1 MRELL
6 QYEYSR
12 TLKQVADFLEVSYAS
27 VNPNSHPNFYPNITG
42 LTLNSHQV
50 TQGDLFVALQGA
62 HTHGISFVEE
72 AIKSGAVAILTDHS
86 GYEYL
91 IKSPHKTTP
100 CLATRDVRG
109 ALGPLASWFFG
120 APSHN
125 LRLYGITGTNGKTT
139 VSYLLEHIWKE
150 NRRETG
156 LMGTVEVKVGA
167 DRYPSIRT
175 TMEAPELQAL
185 LATYSERHIQN
196 VVMEVSSHSLAL
208 HRVDGS
214 RFATV
219 AFTNLSQD
227 HLDFHGDMDSY
238 FKAKKRL
245 FTLSF
250 AENAIINVDNEWGLR
265 LYQEASIPALD
276 LSLTNR
282 KASWHLVEQLP
293 SSSHGMQFTVRGP
306 NGVLLDVRT
315 PLVGEYNIANAIMAI
330 ALAVDSGI
338 DPLAAADALSN
349 AHGAPGRLERVEHPD
364 GVSVLVDYAH
374 SPDAVERVISAVKP
388 NTSGRIIGILGCGG
402 DRDSSKR
409 PLMGKALAEGCDIA
423 IFTSDNPRSESA
435 AEIIEQM
442 QPSRFENVEV
452 EIDRRKAIE
461 RGLSI
466 ALKGDV
472 LLILGKGHE
481 SGQEI
486 KGVVH
491 PFNDRDIAQELIGK
505 NK

>member
-12 TLKQVADFLEVSYAS
+12 TLTQIGDFLEVTNQRIDPL
-27 VNPNSHPNFYPNITG
+27 VNPNIHGI
-42 LTLNSHQV
+42 TLNSQQV
-50 TQGDLFVALQGA
+50 APGDLFVALQGA
-62 HTHGISFVEE
+62 QTHGISFLNQ
-72 AIKSGAVAILTDHS
+72 AIASGAVAILTDNS
-86 GYEYL
+86 GFDYL
-91 IKSPHKTTP
+91 LKSPHSNTP
-100 CLATRDVRG
+100 CLTTRDVRG
-109 ALGPLASWFFG
+109 ALGPLASWFYG

-125 LRLYGITGTNGKTT
+125 LLLYGVTGTNGKTT
-139 VSYLLEHIWKE
+139 VSYLLEHIWRE

-167 DRYPSIRT
+167 DRYPSSRT
-175 TMEAPELQAL
+175 TLEAPELQAL
-185 LATYSERHIQN
+185 LATYSERHIRN

-208 HRVDGS
+208 HRVDGA

-245 FTLSF
+245 FTLSL
-250 AENAIINVDNEWGLR
+250 AESAIINVDTEWGLR

-282 KASWHLVEQLP
+282 KAGWHLIEQLP
-293 SSSHGMQFTVRGP
+293 FSSKGMQFSVRGP

-349 AHGAPGRLERVEHPD
+349 AHGAPGRLERVEHPG

-374 SPDAVERVISAVKP
+374 SPDAVERVISAVRA
-388 NTSGRIIGILGCGG
+388 NTAGRVIGILGCGG

-409 PLMGKALAEGCDIA
+409 PLMGQALAEGCDIA

-435 AEIIEQM
+435 EAIIADME
-442 QPSRFENVEV
+442 PIRYTNVEI
-452 EIDRRKAIE
+452 EIDRRRAIE
-461 RGLSI
+461 RALAI

-486 KGVVH
+486 KGEIH
-491 PFNDRDIAQELIGK
+491 PFNDREVASELIGK
-505 NK
+505 SK